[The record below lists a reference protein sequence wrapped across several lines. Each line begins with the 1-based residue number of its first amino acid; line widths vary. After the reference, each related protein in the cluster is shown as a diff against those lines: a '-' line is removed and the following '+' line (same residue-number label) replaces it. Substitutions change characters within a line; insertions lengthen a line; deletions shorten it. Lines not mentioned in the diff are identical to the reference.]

1 MAAWLSSRIR
11 VGEVGLFFKS
21 DRSCLSQ
28 RASCAALASAM
39 YSASAVERATH
50 AYLLLLQLIAAPPM

>member
-11 VGEVGLFFKS
+11 VSEVGLFFTS
-21 DRSCLSQ
+21 EGSCLSQ

-39 YSASAVERATH
+39 YSASAVERATY
-50 AYLLLLQLIAAPPM
+50 ACVLLLQLIAAPPM